1 VDLWVGEDAEFMAQ
15 SMKNRENRGKDGTH
29 NAGNRS
35 HDRYKAHQVILSD
48 IHPSCW
54 TCSCK
59 LKMILR
65 SIVLYSVIITMFL
78 SGLAKTIEL
87 KCADSAQ

>member
-1 VDLWVGEDAEFMAQ
+1 
-15 SMKNRENRGKDGTH
+15 
-29 NAGNRS
+29 
-35 HDRYKAHQVILSD
+35 
-48 IHPSCW
+48 
-54 TCSCK
+54 